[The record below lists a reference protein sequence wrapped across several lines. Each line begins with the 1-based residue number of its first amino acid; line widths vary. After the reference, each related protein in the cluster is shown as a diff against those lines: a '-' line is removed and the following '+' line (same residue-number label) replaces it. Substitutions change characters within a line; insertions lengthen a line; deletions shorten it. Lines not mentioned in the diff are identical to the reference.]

1 MTIRENKKGSLFKDF
16 LLKRRTPLQII
27 EQIYIRFAENTR
39 LYRVFSHQSDKGG
52 ISHIWGTCLVPHWR
66 GVYVGILYE

>member
-1 MTIRENKKGSLFKDF
+1 MLVNGWALAKRSEEKIKIGREF
-16 LLKRRTPLQII
+16 LLLPIRRTPLQII

-52 ISHIWGTCLVPHWR
+52 ISHILENGYQIHK
-66 GVYVGILYE
+66 